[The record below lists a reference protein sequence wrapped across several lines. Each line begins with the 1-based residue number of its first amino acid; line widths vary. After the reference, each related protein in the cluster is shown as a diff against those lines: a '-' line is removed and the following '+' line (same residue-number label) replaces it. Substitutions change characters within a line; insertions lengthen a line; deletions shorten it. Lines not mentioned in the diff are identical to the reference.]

1 MDPNS
6 QNSHGLTPELVARFT
21 SALERWKKTS
31 IESGVNVA
39 TIPSGGTPGGA
50 ASSSSGLTALAKG
63 LEDLDDRLIHLAHAE
78 RGADA
83 PPIDLY
89 RATPTEHGELVTATP
104 EFVAYMRRKF
114 PGYGVG
120 VHGSLPAPSRQDPPV
135 GGEPK
140 VKKTPRYQKNAP

>member
-1 MDPNS
+1 M
-6 QNSHGLTPELVARFT
+6 QNSPASLGLSSELAARFI
-21 SALERWKKTS
+21 AAQERLKKIS
-31 IESGVNVA
+31 SESGSNA
-39 TIPSGGTPGGA
+39 AMTPSGGTPAVG
-50 ASSSSGLTALAKG
+50 ASSSSGLTAVAKG

-89 RATPTEHGELVTATP
+89 RTTPTEHGEVVTATP

-120 VHGSLPAPSRQDPPV
+120 VHGSLPAPRREGAPV
-135 GGEPK
+135 GRGEAPK
-140 VKKTPRYQKNAP
+140 QPRYQRRAP